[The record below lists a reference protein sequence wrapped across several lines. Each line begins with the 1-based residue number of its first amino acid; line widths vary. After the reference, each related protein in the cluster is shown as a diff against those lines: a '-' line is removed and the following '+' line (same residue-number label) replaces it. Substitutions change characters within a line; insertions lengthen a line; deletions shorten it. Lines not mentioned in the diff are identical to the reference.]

1 MAADRKGPDLAARAE
16 GAADQEATEEVCDHL
31 WEAGHKVD
39 LAEDFANYSLHPI
52 YKKV

>member
-16 GAADQEATEEVCDHL
+16 GTVDQEATEEVCDHL
-31 WEAGHKVD
+31 WEAGHEVD
-39 LAEDFANYSLHPI
+39 LAEDFANNSLHPI